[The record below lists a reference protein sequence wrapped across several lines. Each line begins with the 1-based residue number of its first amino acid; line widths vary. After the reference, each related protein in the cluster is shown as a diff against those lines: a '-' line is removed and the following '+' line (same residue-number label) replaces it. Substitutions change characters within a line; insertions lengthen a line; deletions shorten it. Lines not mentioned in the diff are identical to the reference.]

1 MEDKEISLRRLPG
14 ILLTTCATI
23 VVIVA
28 LTISG
33 LRLALPQL
41 HRFQQQLV
49 DQAQSISGVPITLD
63 QISGNW
69 QTFGPTLEL
78 KKLSV
83 TLPDASVNVERITL
97 ALDVWQSLLHMRWQF
112 RDLTFYNLDLDI
124 NATFGGNAKDSKGFE
139 ANRISDIFL
148 KQVDHFDL
156 RDSRISFLTPSGPRA
171 DIAIPQLTWLNS
183 HNRHRAE
190 GLVSLSS
197 FNGQHGVVQLR
208 MDLNDNKGLLN
219 NGKIYLQADNIDMK
233 PWFSRWLRSN
243 TGLESADFS
252 LAAWLTVR
260 NGDIAAGDAWVKK
273 GAATW
278 ISEGQDHRLD
288 VENLTLHGS
297 RQGNGWQVETKQ
309 LNLKTD
315 GQAWPKGTLSAL
327 YLPENNAFLGPSQSE
342 ELRLRGTQLQL
353 ERLGPIIPTFSFLT
367 PELLERWQDLQPQGM
382 IDTLA
387 LDIPIHQPD
396 HTRFDAQWHDVSW
409 QRWKLLPGINHF
421 SGALKGSV
429 QRGQMTVNLQDSTL
443 PYGEMFR
450 APLEVSSAQGTFDW
464 SNDKDGWGLW
474 AKGVD
479 VKANALWA
487 HGDFHYNSPANGQPW
502 LNILT
507 GIRLYDAGQ
516 AWRYFPET
524 LMGKHLADYLS
535 GAIQGGQVDNA
546 TLTFNGNPHDFPF
559 KNNEGQFQ
567 VWVPLRHSTFQFQPE
582 WPALTNLDIDLDFL
596 NDGLFMKAANTQLGK
611 VDGNNVVA
619 NIPDY
624 LKEKLF
630 IDADIKGTG
639 KDIGAY
645 FMDTPLKDS
654 LGAALDELQISGDVS
669 GRLHLD
675 IPLNGEMVRATGG
688 VNLNNNSLFIKSLNS
703 TMEHLSGQFAYDN
716 GNLQSSQLTGNWFGQ
731 PFKAQFSTHELKDD
745 YTINVGLEGNWQLA
759 KITGTPAV
767 VASKI
772 SGSAPWKGAVDI
784 SLPHKGEPNYRVAVS
799 TDLKNVSSHL
809 PSPLDKKSGHALPL
823 NVNVKGGLQ
832 SFDLSGVLGGKDRFN
847 SRWLLGKQLK
857 LDRAAW
863 QMNTAKT
870 PALPKTSNLT
880 LHLPALDGE
889 SWLALMSSDSATTN
903 KAGSRGK
910 VASKALAPEFSF
922 PHEITLTTPQLT
934 LGGQVW
940 NDLLLR
946 STQGSNGMSITA
958 MGKEIDGTLMMNDA
972 GPWKADLRYLYF
984 NPQWT
989 VADAASGGQ
998 TSSNPFAEDNI
1009 SFTNWPALQLR
1020 CQACWF
1026 LGQNFRRVNADLI
1039 PAGNQLS
1046 LRNGLIDTGVVRLD
1060 VQGDWK
1066 QNGSGQSTG
1075 LKGKLTGK
1083 DVEVATSF
1091 FGVTTPMRGAP
1102 FNIDFD
1108 LHWKSIPWKP
1118 DLKTLNGTMKTDL
1131 GKGEIVDLGG
1141 GRAGQLLRLVS
1152 FDALLRK
1159 LQLDFSDTFGKGFY
1173 FDSIKSTAWI
1183 KDGVVHTDDLL
1194 VDGLAADIAMTG
1206 SVDLVN
1212 QRLNMEA
1219 VVAPEISATVGVA
1232 TAFAINPIVGAA
1244 VFAASK
1250 VLAPLWNKISLIR
1263 YHIDGTI
1270 AEPKINEVLRQP
1282 RPAKEP
1288 AAAAAP

>member
-1 MEDKEISLRRLPG
+1 MRRLPG

-28 LTISG
+28 LVISG

-41 HRFQQQLV
+41 HRFQEQLV
-49 DQAQSISGVPITLD
+49 DKVQSITGVPITLD

-83 TLPDASVNVERITL
+83 TLPDSSVKVERVTL

-112 RDLTFYNLDLDI
+112 RDLTFYNLDLDT
-124 NATFGGNAKDSKGFE
+124 NATLGGSAKDTKGFE

-156 RDSRISFLTPSGPRA
+156 RNSHISFLTPSGSRA
-171 DIAIPQLTWLNS
+171 EISVPQMTWLNS
-183 HNRHRAE
+183 HDRHRAE

-197 FNGQHGVVQLR
+197 FTGQHGVVQLR
-208 MDLNDNKGLLN
+208 MDLNDNNGLLN
-219 NGKIYLQADNIDMK
+219 DGKIYLQADDIDMK

-260 NGDIAAGDAWVKK
+260 NGDIYAGDVWVKN

-278 ISEGQDHRLD
+278 TSGGQGHRLD

-297 RQGNGWQVETKQ
+297 RQGNGWQVDAQQ

-315 GQAWPKGTLSAL
+315 GQAWPKGSLSAL
-327 YLPENNAFLGPSQSE
+327 YLPENSGFLGQSPGD

-367 PELLERWQDLQPQGM
+367 PELLERWQDLQPKGT
-382 IDTLA
+382 IDALA
-387 LDIPIHQPD
+387 LDIPLKQPD
-396 HTRFDAQWHDVSW
+396 HTRFDARWHDVTW
-409 QRWKLLPGINHF
+409 QRWELLPGINHF

-429 QRGQMTVNLQDSTL
+429 QRGQLTVNLQDSTL

-487 HGDFHYNSPANGQPW
+487 HGDFHYDSPANGQPW
-502 LNILT
+502 LNILA

-524 LMGKHLADYLS
+524 LMGKHLVDYLS

-546 TLTFNGNPHDFPF
+546 TLTFNGNPQDFPF
-559 KNNEGQFQ
+559 KNNQGQFQ

-596 NDGLFMKAANTQLGK
+596 NDGLFMKAANTKLGN
-611 VDGNNVVA
+611 VDGNNIVA

-630 IDADIKGTG
+630 IDSEIKGTG

-654 LGAALDELQISGDVS
+654 LGAALADLQISGDVS
-669 GRLHLD
+669 GPLHLD
-675 IPLNGEMVRATGG
+675 IPLNGEMTRASGG
-688 VNLNNNSLFIKSLNS
+688 VSLNNNSLFIKPLNS
-703 TMEHLSGQFAYDN
+703 TIEHLSGQFSYDN
-716 GNLQSSQLTGNWFGQ
+716 GNLQSTQLTGNWFGQ
-731 PFKAQFSTHELKDD
+731 PLNVQFSTHELKDD
-745 YTINVGLEGNWQLA
+745 YTINVGLDGDWQLA
-759 KITGTPAV
+759 KITGMPAAA
-767 VASKI
+767 ASKI
-772 SGSAPWKGAVDI
+772 SGSAPWKGTVDV
-784 SLPHKGEPNYRVAVS
+784 SLPHKGEPNYSVAIN
-799 TDLKNVSSHL
+799 TDLKSVSSDL
-809 PSPLDKKSGHALPL
+809 PSPLDKKPGHSLPF
-823 NVNVKGGLQ
+823 NVNVKGDLK
-832 SFDLSGVLGGKDRFN
+832 SFDLTGVLGGKDRFN

-857 LDRAAW
+857 LDRASW
-863 QMNTAKT
+863 QMDTPKT
-870 PALPKTSNLT
+870 PALPETSSLT
-880 LHLPALDGE
+880 LHLPALDGG
-889 SWLALMSSDSATTN
+889 SWMSLLLADSPP
-903 KAGSRGK
+903 
-910 VASKALAPEFSF
+910 ASKTGSNSKGSSKESMTAFSF

-946 STQGSNGMSITA
+946 STQTDSGMSVMA
-958 MGKEIDGTLMMNDA
+958 KGKEIDGTLMMSER
-972 GPWKADLRYLYF
+972 GPWKADLQYFYF

-989 VADAASGGQ
+989 AADAASGGKASQ
-998 TSSNPFAEDNI
+998 NPFADGKI
-1009 SFTNWPALQLR
+1009 SFSNWPALQIR
-1020 CQACWF
+1020 CEACWF
-1026 LGQNFRRVNADLI
+1026 LGQSFRRVNADLT
-1039 PAGNQLS
+1039 PSGDQLTLS
-1046 LRNGLIDTGVVRLD
+1046 NGLIDTGVARLD

-1066 QNGSGQSTG
+1066 QNGTGESTG

-1083 DVEVATSF
+1083 DVEAATSF
-1091 FGVTTPMRGAP
+1091 FGVTTPLRGAP
-1102 FNIDFD
+1102 FTLDFD

-1131 GKGEIVDLGG
+1131 GKGEIVNLGG

-1152 FDALLRK
+1152 FDALIRK

-1194 VDGLAADIAMTG
+1194 VDGLAADIAITG
-1206 SVDLVN
+1206 SMDLVN
-1212 QRLNMEA
+1212 QRLDMEA
-1219 VVAPEISATVGVA
+1219 VIAPEISATVGVA
-1232 TAFAINPIVGAA
+1232 TAFVINPIVGAA

-1282 RPAKEP
+1282 RPAK
-1288 AAAAAP
+1288 